1 MRVFSKNVNIGNLK
15 KRSQFFIAGSVWIGF
30 TWLAYCSSITGVMD
44 LLMSRSIV
52 YYHWYYP
59 SIILFIPTM
68 VYFDFLFIFACLS
81 YNLKLPVIL
90 GKGLIISY
98 YYAGAAFIMG
108 NVISFVVMFYPLGT
122 NYVQCLRSGPLAGTY
137 YARTGQICGQMKI
150 AWENGGVKAVNELN
164 DKLDSIPTHQ

>member
-1 MRVFSKNVNIGNLK
+1 MNGFTQMINVDNLK
-15 KRSQFFIAGSVWIGF
+15 KRGQLFTAGCVCIGF

-59 SIILFIPTM
+59 PIILFIPTM
-68 VYFDFLFIFACLS
+68 VYFDFMFIFAFLS
-81 YNLKLPVIL
+81 YNLKLPAIL
-90 GKGLIISY
+90 GKGLLISY

-122 NYVQCLRSGPLAGTY
+122 NYVQCLRSGPMAGTY
-137 YARTGQICGQMKI
+137 YTKTEQICEQLKI
-150 AWENGGVKAVNELN
+150 AQENENYFAIQMLN
-164 DKLDSIPTHQ
+164 DKLDSIRLHE